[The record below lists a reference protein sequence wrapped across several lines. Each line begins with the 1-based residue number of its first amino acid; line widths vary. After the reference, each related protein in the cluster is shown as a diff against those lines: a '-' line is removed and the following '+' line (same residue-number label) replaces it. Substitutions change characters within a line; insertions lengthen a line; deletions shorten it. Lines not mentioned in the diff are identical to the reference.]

1 MTVLRCTSDI
11 VFACNAA
18 ACRPPGKNGGTG
30 GSLPSTPGAK
40 GYIAGVYRAAGIGA
54 GFEDPVSPKLRVIS
68 EGHPP
73 SAVKNALKQNGAVRV
88 GKQIEGKVNWSK
100 DILDPAALSDSYG
113 YVTLSA
119 MEGKTG
125 DSPFSPIGMA
135 GELSESKM
143 VAAISSGKGAEF
155 AKLYRE
161 ITGIPLESVVVASMQ
176 QGWGGNFGGPLC
188 RDIMKAAG
196 RLLPMNGTASPS
208 NPVWDDRGV
217 SPLSSRLIGR
227 VVKQVYRNTQGD
239 LKRLKVKEVTVVRG
253 VNTGH
258 PEDGPVNVE
267 LRPLSSWS
275 VSSRTASYF
284 GGRGY
289 SVTVPA
295 SRVFSTSSSGFGCS
309 FEHEV
314 ILLGG
319 TYPATSGNPI
329 DLVVDA

>member
-100 DILDPAALSDSYG
+100 DISDPDALSDSYG
-113 YVTLSA
+113 YVTSSA
-119 MEGKTG
+119 MADEGGAKFLTI
-125 DSPFSPIGMA
+125 FSEISG
-135 GELSESKM
+135 SKM
-143 VAAISSGKGAEF
+143 REAISSGNGAEF
-155 AKLYRE
+155 AQRYKE
-161 ITGIPLESVVVASMQ
+161 ITGIPLESVVVAAMQ

-208 NPVWDDRGV
+208 NPVWDNRGV
-217 SPLSSRLIGR
+217 SPLSTRLIGR

-239 LKRLKVKEVTVVRG
+239 LKRLKVKEVTLVRG

-267 LRPLSSWS
+267 LRPLSSWT
-275 VSSRTASYF
+275 VSSRTASHF